1 MRVDCRVLVVFCF
14 IIWILVGVLFMKIH
28 QAVRNTH
35 VYFSVGMLYNKK
47 LKIEN
52 RKKEKVRGERV
63 DREDKE

>member
-1 MRVDCRVLVVFCF
+1 
-14 IIWILVGVLFMKIH
+14 MKIH

-52 RKKEKVRGERV
+52 RKKEKVGGERV